1 MHSCPKKT
9 SEAMF
14 DWMAT
19 TALKTLIRKNYNTYN
34 EHPSGC
40 SFCITEFEA
49 NKNPPHLPQSNAN
62 VENRVGLGC

>member
-9 SEAMF
+9 SEAIF
-14 DWMAT
+14 EWMAT
-19 TALKTLIRKNYNTYN
+19 TARKMLIRKNYYTYK

-49 NKNPPHLPQSNAN
+49 NKKPPYLLQSNAT
-62 VENRVGLGC
+62 EEYRMGLGC

>member
-1 MHSCPKKT
+1 
-9 SEAMF
+9 MF

-19 TALKTLIRKNYNTYN
+19 TALKMLIRKNYYTYK

-49 NKNPPHLPQSNAN
+49 NKTHPIFHSQMWL
-62 VENRVGLGC
+62 